1 MILRGRFCHLEDFLL
16 RLVARLGRL
25 FNGRV
30 GPLGAVLVLR
40 VELVLL
46 EVCGLLLLQIV
57 AVVALVLR
65 VLWLLQ
71 VGLGLLVLM
80 RYNFLKQLAR
90 LPGIGLV
97 CPGLRLFLDEL
108 GLRLL
113 AHDHGLLKLKL
124 VFLS

>member
-1 MILRGRFCHLEDFLL
+1 M
-16 RLVARLGRL
+16 
-25 FNGRV
+25 
-30 GPLGAVLVLR
+30 
-40 VELVLL
+40 LL

-65 VLWLLQ
+65 VLWLLK

-90 LPGIGLV
+90 LSGIGLV